1 MLDKIEYHIARNL
14 ADRHNY
20 PFAQN
25 IYISIFKSFSHF
37 PIKLKDI
44 GIYNEGNTIT
54 FMALVVLVS
63 RAAGVFGI
71 LPVFNKA
78 MRVNYID
85 FNYRS
90 VLFWGGY
97 RGAITIALSLSLPLE
112 LKYWFTIQSIA
123 YGVVLF
129 SLFFQAPTI
138 KPLILQT
145 TANESW

>member
-54 FMALVVLVS
+54 FMALVVLKCLG
-63 RAAGVFGI
+63 REKNGF
-71 LPVFNKA
+71 LDLYN
-78 MRVNYID
+78 D
-85 FNYRS
+85 
-90 VLFWGGY
+90 
-97 RGAITIALSLSLPLE
+97 
-112 LKYWFTIQSIA
+112 
-123 YGVVLF
+123 
-129 SLFFQAPTI
+129 
-138 KPLILQT
+138 ILQQLKLNVEQYFPQDIDVET
-145 TANESW
+145 FLGCALYYYHPVNIKNDLSSVDMLEKIFDEKQMYEYEMKKKTILMFTV